1 MKRLGLFEVREG
13 GDGGGTGGAGDE
25 GPSRKL
31 SRRLDVEALS
41 DTRWARIERNVLEA
55 SALNAARAPRSV
67 PPRADAPPARWR
79 LAAAALVLAGAVA
92 TIAGG
97 FAWRAMTPQAGREG
111 TTRVETAANGSRVEF
126 GESTI
131 DVGPTS
137 AVRLA
142 GDDTRGVVVTLDRG
156 QVECDV
162 TPRKE
167 RPPFL
172 VEAGGV
178 EVRVIGTHFVVART
192 GDSGQD
198 RVSVE
203 VQRGVVEVTSG
214 GVHALV
220 PAGSR
225 WPSAPSAVAPTEPPP
240 KDANAAPRDVSPSP
254 PAEPSRE
261 PRAALDARGDA
272 RSAGASRAQAPR
284 EQYEAASRLEATQPS
299 AAIALY
305 RELAHQGGAWGAN
318 ALFAAGRLE
327 ADRGDHDDARRLL
340 REYLAKYPAGPNAND
355 ARELLD
361 RLR

>member
-1 MKRLGLFEVREG
+1 MKRLGLFEVGER
-13 GDGGGTGGAGDE
+13 GDGASAGDE
-25 GPSRKL
+25 RKL
-31 SRRLDVEALS
+31 SRRLEVEPLS
-41 DTRWARIERNVLEA
+41 DARWARIERNVLEA

-67 PPRADAPPARWR
+67 PPRADGPPARWR

-142 GDDTRGVVVTLDRG
+142 GDDSRGVVVTLDRG

-162 TPRKE
+162 APRKE

-192 GDSGQD
+192 GES
-198 RVSVE
+198 VSVE
-203 VQRGVVEVTSG
+203 VQRGEVEVTSG

-225 WPSAPSAVAPTEPPP
+225 WPSARSAPSGLAQSDPGEPAP
-240 KDANAAPRDVSPSP
+240 KDLNPTARDVSPTP
-254 PAEPSRE
+254 PAESPRE
-261 PRAALDARGDA
+261 PRAGFDPRADGRGT
-272 RSAGASRAQAPR
+272 SVASGRAQSPR